1 MSRHPIRMGY
11 TARTRLSTVEKKIA
25 FTLAKKAGMNLSEY
39 IRYLIFQANDK
50 AKEQEAAVATAAV
63 AEAKA
68 G

>member
-1 MSRHPIRMGY
+1 MGY

-50 AKEQEAAVATAAV
+50 AKDQEVAAAIAAATDSK
-63 AEAKA
+63 EADNKA
-68 G
+68 S